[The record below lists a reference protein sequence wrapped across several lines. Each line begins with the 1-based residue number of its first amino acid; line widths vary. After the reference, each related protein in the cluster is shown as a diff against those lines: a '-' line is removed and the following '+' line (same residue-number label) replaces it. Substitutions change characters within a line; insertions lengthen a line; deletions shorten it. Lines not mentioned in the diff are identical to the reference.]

1 MKSKLESGIAGV
13 ALFVAV
19 SGGMAGDA
27 FAQSYPN
34 KPIRFV
40 VAMSPGGVTD
50 ILARIVGQKLTES
63 WGQPVVVDN
72 RPGAS
77 GMLGSEFTAK
87 APPDGYTIQMGQIS
101 THAINMSLFSKV
113 PYDPVKDF
121 APVTQIAALTGWLV
135 AHPSFPANSVQELVA
150 LAKAK
155 PGEINFATGGSGTTL
170 HLAGELL
177 KSMAGID
184 IVHVPYNGA
193 KFLPAVMGGQIP
205 VAFDNMPS
213 SIAFVKSGKLKALAV
228 ITSKRSRTMTEL
240 PTVAESGVPGFEV
253 ASWIGVVAPAKT
265 PKDIV
270 NKLHAEIVR
279 ILHMPDVEKRFFELG
294 AEPVG
299 NTPEQFGTYI
309 QAEIIK
315 WAKVVKDSGA
325 RAN

>member
-1 MKSKLESGIAGV
+1 MNSKLESGIAGLV
-13 ALFVAV
+13 LFVAV
-19 SGGMAGDA
+19 SSGMAGGA

-34 KPIRFV
+34 KPMRFV

-63 WGQPVVVDN
+63 WGQAVVIDN

-77 GMLGSEFTAK
+77 GMLGSEYTAK
-87 APPDGYTIQMGQIS
+87 APPDGYTIQMAQIS
-101 THAINMSLFSKV
+101 THAINLSLFSKV

-135 AHPSFPANSVQELVA
+135 VHPSFPANSVQELIA

-155 PGEINFATGGSGTTL
+155 PGEINFATGGIGTTL

-177 KSMAGID
+177 KTMAGID
-184 IVHVPYNGA
+184 IVHVAYSGA
-193 KFLPAVMGGQIP
+193 KFLPAVIGGEIP
-205 VAFDNMPS
+205 IALDNMPS

-228 ITSKRSRTMTEL
+228 ITSKRSPTMPEL
-240 PTVAESGVPGFEV
+240 PTIAESGVPGFEV

-265 PKDIV
+265 PRDIV
-270 NKLHAEIVR
+270 NKLHAEIIR
-279 ILHMPDVEKRFFELG
+279 ILRMPDVQQRFFELG
-294 AEPVG
+294 ADPVG
-299 NTPEQFGTYI
+299 NTPEQFGAYI
-309 QAEIIK
+309 QAEIVK

-325 RAN
+325 HAN